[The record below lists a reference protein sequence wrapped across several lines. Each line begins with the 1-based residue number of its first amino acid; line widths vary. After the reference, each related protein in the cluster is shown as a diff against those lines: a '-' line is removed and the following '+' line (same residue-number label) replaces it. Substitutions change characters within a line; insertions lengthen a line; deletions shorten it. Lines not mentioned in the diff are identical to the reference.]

1 MTAVDRIPSAEF
13 VDVTAKHLPPWLPA
27 LDIDP
32 DWRIDHGGFP
42 HCQDKALIEKEE
54 PDVR

>member
-1 MTAVDRIPSAEF
+1 MSIDQHPLFEEL
-13 VDVTAKHLPPWLPA
+13 VDVPRVPQWLPD
-27 LDIDP
+27 LDLDP